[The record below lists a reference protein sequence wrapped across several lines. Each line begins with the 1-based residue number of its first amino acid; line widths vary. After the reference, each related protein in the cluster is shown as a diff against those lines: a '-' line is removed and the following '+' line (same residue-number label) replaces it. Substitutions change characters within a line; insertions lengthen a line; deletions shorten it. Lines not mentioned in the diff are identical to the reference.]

1 VPDAARRSRH
11 RRAAF
16 VAVVGACVLLSVGA
30 IVSAAVRTREDQR
43 RAEGAAA
50 AAAPSVAS
58 VLASGDPYVLFRT
71 AAPDHPGAGQ
81 LSIAPLTADGRPGRA
96 LPLGMTCA
104 RVSFA
109 GGRGLCLE
117 QAGPVALRVT
127 VLDAALEPGGR
138 LRLAGIPSR
147 SRISPDGRLGV
158 VTAFVRG
165 DSYATPGSFSTR
177 TTIVDLTRRK
187 AIVDLER
194 FTVTRDGEPVT
205 AVDRNFWGVTF
216 SVDGD
221 TFFATMSTGGENHLI
236 QGSIR
241 ERRAQTVRTEVEC
254 PSLSPDGTRI
264 AYKHLQR
271 LPGGVGWRIK
281 VLDLA
286 SGTDVELGET
296 ASIDDQVAWLD
307 DRRVVYGKGDD
318 TWMAN
323 ADGSGAPVEWLHGGV
338 SPAIVR
344 S

>member
-1 VPDAARRSRH
+1 VPDAAARSR
-11 RRAAF
+11 RRRGAF
-16 VAVVGACVLLSVGA
+16 VAIVGACVLLSVGA
-30 IVSAAVRTREDQR
+30 IVSAAVRTRGDHR
-43 RAEGAAA
+43 RALRAAA
-50 AAAPSVAS
+50 AAAPSVGA
-58 VLASGDPYVLFRT
+58 VLASGEPHVLFRA

-81 LSIAPLTADGRPGRA
+81 LSIAALTPDGRPGRA
-96 LPLGMTCA
+96 FPLGMTCA

-109 GGRGLCLE
+109 AGQGLCLE
-117 QAGPVALRVT
+117 QAGPVALNLT
-127 VLDAALEPGGR
+127 VLDSALARSGR

-147 SRISPDGRLGV
+147 TRISPDGRLGV

-165 DSYATPGSFSTR
+165 DSYAAAGAFSTR
-177 TTIVDLTRRK
+177 TTIVDMTRRK
-187 AIVDLER
+187 ALVDLER

-221 TFFATMSTGGENHLI
+221 TFFATMRTGGENYLI

-241 ERRAQTVRTEVEC
+241 ERRAQTIRTEFEC

-271 LPGGVGWRIK
+271 LPGGVGWRIR

-286 SGTDVELGET
+286 SGKDVELAET
-296 ASIDDQVAWLD
+296 ASIDDQAVWLD
-307 DRRVVYGKGDD
+307 DRRLVYGKGDD

-323 ADGSGAPVEWLHGGV
+323 ADGSGEAVEWIHGGV
-338 SPAIVR
+338 SPTIVR
-344 S
+344 P